1 MKTIVM
7 HLAAAASVA
16 LGLAACASS
25 MPRAERLALYEANA
39 GEAIPRMRYF
49 QPQGWE
55 EIDDQHVVVSVRPT
69 EAYLLRLSGPCL
81 DYDNG
86 SAVMFISNTA
96 GYVDQKFDRV
106 SFGQPISCRIEEIRP
121 LNVQGVRDARNAWEM
136 ANG

>member
-7 HLAAAASVA
+7 HLAAAVSVA
-16 LGLAACASS
+16 LGLAACAST
-25 MPRAERLALYEANA
+25 MPRAERLALYQANA

-55 EIDDQHVVVSVRPT
+55 EIDDQHVVVNVRPT

-81 DYDNG
+81 RYDNG
-86 SAVMFISNTA
+86 SAVMLITNSV
-96 GYVDQKFDRV
+96 GYVQEKFDRV
-106 SFGQPISCRIEEIRP
+106 SFGQQISCRIEEIRP
-121 LNVQGVRDARNAWEM
+121 LNVQGVRAGRDAWES

>member
-39 GEAIPRMRYF
+39 GEAVPRMRYF

-55 EIDDQHVVVSVRPT
+55 EIDDQHVVVNVRPT

-81 DYDNG
+81 RYDNG
-86 SAVMFISNTA
+86 SAVMLITNSV
-96 GYVDQKFDRV
+96 GYVQEKFDRV
-106 SFGQPISCRIEEIRP
+106 SFGQQISCRIEEIRP
-121 LNVQGVRDARNAWEM
+121 LNVQGVRAGRDAWES